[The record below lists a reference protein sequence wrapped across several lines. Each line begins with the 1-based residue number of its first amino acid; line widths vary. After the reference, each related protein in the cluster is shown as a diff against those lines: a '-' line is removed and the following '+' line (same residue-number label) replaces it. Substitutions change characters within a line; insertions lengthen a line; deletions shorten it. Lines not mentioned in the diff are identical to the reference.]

1 MLNRNIGRGERDWYG
16 VDWRVLRNS
25 LINLCV
31 RYSDNLL
38 LELSESSDSLDSIA
52 ASYIDNLLVDI
63 EKRAVVDRVGL
74 WAHTMPL
81 FSNRTRLE
89 STLNKEMSAILRATA
104 INRDTVSVQQ
114 IIGQTMKHYFES
126 ARREILAADFDVSP
140 NRIKTWERLD
150 SISRK
155 LAQAKPV
162 ESRCTDEH
170 FEQLS
175 NVVKTQHPKDKNL
188 PRTVKTI
195 MVYFYQ
201 FSGECSKFVEA
212 SDSHLKMTSLED
224 AREMLAGVG
233 LDILSGCL
241 DQLSGEHLEIVD
253 VAFGL
258 GVGTVQYRSVDDFL
272 HNRSIKFSE
281 FEKLLKMVL
290 EKLGNCLETSV
301 DTTGRG
307 YLL

>member
-1 MLNRNIGRGERDWYG
+1 MNNIIGAGERDWYG
-16 VDWRVLRNS
+16 IDWLILRN
-25 LINLCV
+25 NLVKVCV
-31 RYSDNLL
+31 RKSEKPFRELSGSSDILDNIVASYVNDL
-38 LELSESSDSLDSIA
+38 LE
-52 ASYIDNLLVDI
+52 DI
-63 EKRAVVDRVGL
+63 EKRALLDRVGL
-74 WAHTMPL
+74 WAHAMPL
-81 FSNRTRLE
+81 FSNRSHLE
-89 STLNKEMSAILRATA
+89 STLKKEMSAVLRATA
-104 INRDTVSVQQ
+104 KKRDTVSVQQ

-126 ARREILAADFDVSP
+126 ARREILAADCDVSP

-212 SDSHLKMTSLED
+212 SDSHLETTSLED

-241 DQLSGEHLEIVD
+241 DQLSTEHLEIVD

-258 GVGTVQYRSVDDFL
+258 GIGTVQYRSVDDFL
-272 HNRSIKFSE
+272 HNRSIKLSE